1 MYNAYI
7 AGIVNVLVPDS
18 KSDKE
23 GGTQQ
28 WCWEGTMY
36 VMKNELKWFACLGDE
51 PGTPLG
57 EGGHAPVLS
66 RGHVVRDAGR
76 RRDEDK
82 TWYGNDSH
90 SIEVLLDLR

>member
-36 VMKNELKWFACLGDE
+36 VMKNELK
-51 PGTPLG
+51 
-57 EGGHAPVLS
+57 
-66 RGHVVRDAGR
+66 
-76 RRDEDK
+76 
-82 TWYGNDSH
+82 
-90 SIEVLLDLR
+90 